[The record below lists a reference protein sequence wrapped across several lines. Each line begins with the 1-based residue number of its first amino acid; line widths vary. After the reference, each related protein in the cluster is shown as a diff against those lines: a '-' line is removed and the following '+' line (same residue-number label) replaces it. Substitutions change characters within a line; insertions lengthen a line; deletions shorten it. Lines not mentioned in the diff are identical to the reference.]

1 MRSTSATPKPNENDE
16 RPDWLAMETRLTKI
30 EDVLI
35 SIHTVA
41 NLMLDLL
48 EQALPAQPESDQP
61 DPDR

>member
-16 RPDWLAMETRLTKI
+16 RQDWLAMETRLTKI

>member
-16 RPDWLAMETRLTKI
+16 RPDRLAMETRLTKI

-48 EQALPAQPESDQP
+48 EHALPAQPESDQP

>member
-16 RPDWLAMETRLTKI
+16 RPDWLATETRLTKI

>member
-1 MRSTSATPKPNENDE
+1 
-16 RPDWLAMETRLTKI
+16 METRLTKI